1 MRASI
6 LENGKLHIELDP
18 ANPELEVDLARI
30 WCEKY
35 WSLYSPV
42 PQNMAAF
49 TKAKR
54 FSDFDR
60 ELQKATAQ
68 YQGRVG
74 KQKQQT
80 QSDRRMQQKKL
91 VAALI
96 ATEKLAAT
104 NSKSFSQIA
113 KEASGLK
120 NPTNAWKDWLLPG
133 FERLTTLTKN
143 EGAKAVR
150 DLLTQGFETDE
161 PRTRKAENFIAP
173 LSDEELLR
181 LIGQAITKFS
191 IWIKDQKADYSTEK
205 ARLDDLLLPSCQM
218 IR

>member
-6 LENGKLHIELDP
+6 LENGKLYIELDP
-18 ANPELEVDLARI
+18 ANPELEVNLARI

-35 WSLYSPV
+35 WALHYQV
-42 PQNMAAF
+42 PANSAAF
-49 TKAKR
+49 TKAER
-54 FSDFDR
+54 FSEFDR

-68 YQGRVG
+68 YQGRIG
-74 KQKQQT
+74 KQKQQK
-80 QSDRRMQQKKL
+80 QSDRRMQHTKL
-91 VAALI
+91 IAALI

-113 KEASGLK
+113 KDATGLK

-133 FERLTTLTKN
+133 FERLASLTKK
-143 EGAKAVR
+143 EGAQGVR
-150 DLLTQGFETDE
+150 DLLTQGSEADDLKVK
-161 PRTRKAENFIAP
+161 KADKFIAA
-173 LSDEELLR
+173 LSDDEFLC

-191 IWIKDQKADYSTEK
+191 AWVKDQKADYSSER
-205 ARLDDLLLPSCQM
+205 ARLDDLLQKTRQI